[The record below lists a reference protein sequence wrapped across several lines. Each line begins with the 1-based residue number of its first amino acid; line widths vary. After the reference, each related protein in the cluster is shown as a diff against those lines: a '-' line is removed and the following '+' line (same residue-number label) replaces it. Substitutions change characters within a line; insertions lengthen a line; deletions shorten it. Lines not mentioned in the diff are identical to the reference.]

1 MRYGVWTPLP
11 HTIRPEP
18 LMDAAI
24 AESGTRGLARG
35 PDKAFRFAADM
46 IRRGEELG
54 FATTLIAERWMG
66 TDHSAWMLAS
76 ALAALTSRIELM
88 VAVHP
93 GIMTPQAVAKLA
105 VSLDRIS
112 GGRAALNIVNGWWK
126 EEFETFGHGWQPQGE
141 DARYRRM
148 DEFVRVLRGLWQQ
161 DVLDFHGEF
170 YTVDRQGL
178 PLKSVQLPHPPIYA
192 GTRNEMGK
200 EVIARD
206 GDTWFVDYEPDHR
219 MWARNV
225 EQAAILV
232 ADMRRRAERHG
243 RTLDFGMSCHVVCAD
258 TTEEANRLA
267 EQLEEHGQT
276 SRVAFIA
283 AKALGP
289 GLVGTPELIADRIRR
304 YEAAGVGMLMMH
316 FHPMVEGM
324 ERFARQV
331 MPLLDRKAA

>member
-1 MRYGVWTPLP
+1 
-11 HTIRPEP
+11 
-18 LMDAAI
+18 MDAAI
-24 AESGTRGLARG
+24 AESGTRGLANG
-35 PDKAFRFAADM
+35 PDKAFWFAADM

-93 GIMTPQAVAKLA
+93 GIITPQAVAKLA

-112 GGRAALNIVNGWWK
+112 GGRAAINIVNGWWK
-126 EEFETFGHGWQPQGE
+126 EEFETFGHGWQPQDD

-192 GTRNEMGK
+192 GTRNETGK

-206 GDTWFVDYEPDHR
+206 GDTWFVDYQADYR
-219 MWARNV
+219 MWERNIA
-225 EQAAILV
+225 QAAVLI
-232 ADMRRRAERHG
+232 ADMRTRAERHG
-243 RTLDFGMSCHVVCAD
+243 RTLDFGMSCHVICAD
-258 TTEEANRLA
+258 TTAEALDLA
-267 EQLEEHGQT
+267 DQLEQHGKA

-289 GLVGTPELIADRIRR
+289 GLVGTPAQIADRIRR

-331 MPLLDRKAA
+331 MPLLNRTAA